1 MYFLWH
7 HNWRTY
13 MIIFFF
19 LQVFIYLTLGF
30 FLLFLKNIYV
40 WFFSSVLC
48 RNSMV
53 WIRLTGIQTHLTK
66 WRTGDA
72 MLRGDVGR
80 FSSSQSGLDMDLT
93 PVRGHFKTDA
103 AARPGC
109 LIIVKQR
116 RCQTLRLHSLP
127 THCHNLN
134 PSTHRKPNFL
144 NKTSIY
150 HSKRG
155 KYFLKRERCFN
166 NLRQICIC
174 CLPEVC
180 NAAGSQHHPSFHNLG
195 LLPHTQTP
203 TRLKQSRSVTCLQCN
218 KNASSLPAYN
228 LHAATP
234 F

>member
-1 MYFLWH
+1 MPQDSIERFFFPQEMYFLWH

-116 RCQTLRLHSLP
+116 RCQNVASPLTPNTLPQPQSLN
-127 THCHNLN
+127 T
-134 PSTHRKPNFL
+134 
-144 NKTSIY
+144 
-150 HSKRG
+150 
-155 KYFLKRERCFN
+155 
-166 NLRQICIC
+166 
-174 CLPEVC
+174 
-180 NAAGSQHHPSFHNLG
+180 
-195 LLPHTQTP
+195 
-203 TRLKQSRSVTCLQCN
+203 
-218 KNASSLPAYN
+218 
-228 LHAATP
+228 
-234 F
+234 